1 MNGEDLCEEFYANT
15 LIPEI
20 LQNRGGG
27 YRPNFPALA
36 PGPPPPRQTRRKVI
50 SRSVRYHVKVAK
62 LYPVF
67 QSLPLGAVEGCPLW

>member
-27 YRPNFPALA
+27 IDRIF
-36 PGPPPPRQTRRKVI
+36 
-50 SRSVRYHVKVAK
+50 
-62 LYPVF
+62 
-67 QSLPLGAVEGCPLW
+67 LPLLPDHLRRGKHVGKLFRAPSGIM